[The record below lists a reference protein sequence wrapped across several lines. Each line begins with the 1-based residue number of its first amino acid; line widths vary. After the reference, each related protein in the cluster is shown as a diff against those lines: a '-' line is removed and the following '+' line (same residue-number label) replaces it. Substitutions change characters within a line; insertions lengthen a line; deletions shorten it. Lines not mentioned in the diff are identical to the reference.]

1 MLMSDE
7 RIKEE
12 LKVHTEVF
20 KFLLVV
26 ILAIAGGIVTLYNI
40 DKPTH
45 NQEILM
51 SLGWIFAPVLIIG
64 VIAQFLYMYSLLRK
78 IK

>member
-1 MLMSDE
+1 MSEE

-26 ILAIAGGIVTLYNI
+26 ILAMVGGMITLYNI
-40 DKPTH
+40 DNPTH
-45 NQEILM
+45 NQKVLM
-51 SLGWIFAPVLIIG
+51 SLAWLFSPILIIG
-64 VIAQFLYMYSLLRK
+64 VLAQFLYMYSLLRK